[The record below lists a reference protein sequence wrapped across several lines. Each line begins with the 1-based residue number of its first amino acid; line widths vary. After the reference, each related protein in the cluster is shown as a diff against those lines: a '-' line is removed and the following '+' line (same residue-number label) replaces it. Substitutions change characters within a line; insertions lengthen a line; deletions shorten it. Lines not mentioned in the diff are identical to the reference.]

1 MWIVHLALRRPY
13 TFVVFSVLILILG
26 ALAAVVTPKDIFP
39 YIDIPVVSVVWTYN
53 GLTPDEM
60 EKRIVTVCERAMTT
74 TVNDIEHMESESYSG
89 VSVIRIFFQ
98 PKAKVELALSQ
109 VTSIVQTILRGIPPG
124 TFPPAILKYDA
135 SSVPV
140 LQLGLSGEG
149 LTEQDLYD
157 LGLNFIRTRLATVQ
171 GASVP
176 LPWGGKTR
184 QIMVDLDPQAL
195 YAKHLSPY
203 DVSTAL
209 NAQNLI
215 LPAGTARVGNT
226 EYLVKTNSSPLV
238 VSALN
243 DLPVRAANG
252 AVVYMKD
259 VAQVRNGFAVQT
271 NVVRENGRRSA
282 VLSVLKNGQASTLGI
297 VNAVK
302 KAVPR
307 VKADLPPALRI
318 TPLFDQSIF
327 VRASIN
333 EVLREAGI
341 AAFLTA
347 LMILLFLG
355 SWRSTLIVCVSI
367 PLSILT
373 SICILA
379 ALGQTIN
386 VMTLGGM
393 ALAVGI
399 LVDDAT
405 VELENTHRNLEEPN
419 KSLVHAIL
427 DSASQV
433 AAPALVSTLS
443 ICIVFLPVL
452 LLTGAAKYLF
462 TPLAMAVVFAMMAS
476 YFLSRT
482 LVPTMMHYLLPAEV
496 ALYQREP
503 GQEEPKEAQ
512 NWIWHVHERFDK
524 QFEKLRHRY
533 KGWLE
538 WSLHNRAI
546 VLTLFGVFVA
556 GSSLLTLAI
565 GRDFF
570 PYVDSGQMKLH
581 VLPPQG
587 TRIEQSEMI
596 FAQIE
601 KTIRETLPADRIDMI
616 LDNIGLPN
624 GGINLAFGN
633 NATISNSDG
642 DIQIS
647 LKPGERKTQEYTRQL
662 REKLSKAYPDETFFF
677 TPANMTNQILDFGLP
692 SPIDLQVQ
700 GRNPKENYAIALN
713 LLRQVKAIPGVVDAH
728 IHQQISYPTVQV
740 NVDRTKAEQLGLR
753 QSDVASSMLIS
764 LSGTGQ
770 TAPNQWLNPQNGV
783 NYQVVVQSPQ
793 YRIDS
798 FDALKR
804 TPITSQNGTNSQLL
818 GNLASLKRDV
828 STIVVDHYNVQ
839 PVFDIYADV
848 DRRDLGGVSDEIH
861 KIMKKTT
868 KLPGG
873 TFLELRGEVATME
886 ESFDRL
892 ELGIGFAVII
902 VYLLMAVNFQ
912 SWLDPLIILTALP
925 GAFSGILWM
934 LYLTHTTFSVP
945 SMMGSIMTIG
955 VATANSILLV
965 VFANDERAGNKN
977 EMEAALS
984 AGYIRLRPVCMTAL
998 AMIIGMLP
1006 MALAFGE
1013 GGEQNAPLGRA
1024 VIGGLLVA
1032 TVSTLFIVPIMYSL
1046 LRKRAPVDYDERID
1060 REYKG
1065 EVLPGGEEVK
1075 KRGGSEMHP
1084 EAS

>member
-13 TFVVFSVLILILG
+13 TFVVFSVLVLILG
-26 ALAAVVTPKDIFP
+26 AIAAIVTPKDIFP
-39 YIDIPVVSVVWTYN
+39 NINIPVVSVVWTYS
-53 GLTPDEM
+53 GLPPDEM

-89 VSVIRIFFQ
+89 VSVIRVYFQ
-98 PKAKVELALSQ
+98 PKVKVELAVAQ
-109 VTSIVQTILRGIPPG
+109 ITAIVQTILRVLPPG
-124 TFPPAILKYDA
+124 TFPPNILKYDA
-135 SSVPV
+135 ASVPV
-140 LQLGLSGEG
+140 LELGLSGQG

-176 LPWGGKTR
+176 LPWGGKSR
-184 QIMVDLDPQAL
+184 QIMVDLDPSAL
-195 YAKHLSPY
+195 FAKHLSPA
-203 DVSTAL
+203 DISSAL
-209 NAQNLI
+209 SAQNLI
-215 LPAGTARVGNT
+215 LPAGTARVGNI
-226 EYLVKTNSSPLV
+226 EYLVKTNSSPTA

-243 DLPVRAANG
+243 DLPVRASNG
-252 AVVYMKD
+252 AVVFMKD
-259 VAQVRNGFAVQT
+259 IAQVRNGYAVQT
-271 NVVRENGRRSA
+271 NVVRENGRRSSF
-282 VLSVLKNGQASTLGI
+282 LTVLKNGQASTLDI
-297 VNAVK
+297 VNSIR
-302 KAVPR
+302 KAIPR
-307 VKADLPPALRI
+307 VKADLPPALQI
-318 TPLFDQSIF
+318 TPLFDQSVF
-327 VRASIN
+327 VRSSIN
-333 EVLREAGI
+333 EVLREASI

-379 ALGQTIN
+379 ALGETIN
-386 VMTLGGM
+386 VMTLGGL

-405 VELENTHRNLEEPN
+405 VELENTHRNLETPH

-462 TPLAMAVVFAMMAS
+462 TPLAMAVVFAMLAS

-496 ALYQREP
+496 SLYQREKDQP
-503 GQEEPKEAQ
+503 EPKEAQ
-512 NWIWHVHERFDK
+512 NWVWRVHERFDRR
-524 QFEKLRHRY
+524 FERLRDRY
-533 KGWLE
+533 HGWLE
-538 WSLHNRAI
+538 WTLHNRAI
-546 VLTLFGVFVA
+546 VLILFAVFVA
-556 GSSLLTLAI
+556 GSSLLTLII

-587 TRIEQSEMI
+587 TRIEQSEVI
-596 FAQIE
+596 FAAIE
-601 KTIRETLPADRIDMI
+601 AEIRKVLPADRIDMI
-616 LDNIGLPN
+616 LDNIGLPS
-624 GGINLAFGN
+624 GGVNLAFGN
-633 NATISNSDG
+633 NTTISNSDG

-647 LKPGERKTQEYTRQL
+647 LKPGARQTQEFTREL
-662 REKLSKAYPDETFFF
+662 RQRLTEKFPEDTFFF

-692 SPIDLQVQ
+692 APIDLQVV
-700 GRNPKENYAIALN
+700 GRNPQQNYRIAQD
-713 LLRQVKAIPGVVDAH
+713 LLRKVRVVPGVVDAH
-728 IHQQISYPTVQV
+728 IHQEVSYPTVQV
-740 NVDRTKAEQLGLR
+740 NVDRIKAEQLGLR
-753 QSDVASSMLIS
+753 QTDVASSMLIS

-783 NYQVVVQSPQ
+783 NYQVVVQSPL
-793 YRIDS
+793 YRMDS

-804 TPITSQNGTNSQLL
+804 TPVTAQNGTNSQLL
-818 GNLASLKRDV
+818 ANVATLKRDV
-828 STIVVDHYNVQ
+828 STIVVDHYNIQ
-839 PVFDIYADV
+839 PTFDIYADA
-848 DRRDLGGVSDEIH
+848 DKRDLGGVANDIE
-861 KIMKKTT
+861 KIIKQTT

-873 TFLELRGEVATME
+873 TTLELRGEVLTME
-886 ESFDRL
+886 NSFSRL

-912 SWLDPLIILTALP
+912 SWIDPLIILTALP
-925 GAFSGILWM
+925 GAFCGILWM
-934 LYLTHTTFSVP
+934 LYLTQTTFSVP
-945 SMMGSIMTIG
+945 SLMGSIMTIG

-965 VFANDERAGNKN
+965 VFANDERATGKDQLQ
-977 EMEAALS
+977 AALS
-984 AGYIRLRPVCMTAL
+984 AGFTRLRPVCMTAL

-1032 TVSTLFIVPIMYSL
+1032 TIGTLFIVPIMYSL
-1046 LRKRAPVDYDERID
+1046 LRKEAPINYDELID
-1060 REYKG
+1060 KEYKG
-1065 EVLPGGEEVK
+1065 EAMPDQSPKEPG
-1075 KRGGSEMHP
+1075 P
-1084 EAS
+1084 QPQAS

>member
-13 TFVVFSVLILILG
+13 TFVVFSVLVLILG
-26 ALAAVVTPKDIFP
+26 ALAAIVTPKDIFP
-39 YIDIPVVSVVWTYN
+39 NINIPVVSVVWTYT
-53 GLTPDEM
+53 GLPPDEM

-89 VSVIRIFFQ
+89 VSVIRVYFQ
-98 PKAKVELALSQ
+98 PKVKVELAVAQ
-109 VTSIVQTILRGIPPG
+109 ITAIVQTILRVLPPG
-124 TFPPAILKYDA
+124 TFPPNILKYDA
-135 SSVPV
+135 ASVPV

-184 QIMVDLDPQAL
+184 QIMVDLDPSAL
-195 YAKHLSPY
+195 FAKHLSPA
-203 DVSTAL
+203 DISSAL

-215 LPAGTARVGNT
+215 LPAGTARVGNI
-226 EYLVKTNSSPLV
+226 EYLVKTNSSPLA

-243 DLPVRAANG
+243 DLPVRASNG
-252 AVVYMKD
+252 AVVFIKD
-259 VAQVRNGFAVQT
+259 VAQVRNGYSVQT
-271 NVVRENGRRSA
+271 NVVRENGRRSSF
-282 VLSVLKNGQASTLGI
+282 LTVLKNGQASTLDI
-297 VNAVK
+297 VNSIK
-302 KAVPR
+302 KAIPR
-307 VKADLPPALRI
+307 VKADLPPALQI

-327 VRASIN
+327 VRSSIN
-333 EVLREAGI
+333 EVLREASI
-341 AAFLTA
+341 AAVLTA

-379 ALGQTIN
+379 ALGETIN
-386 VMTLGGM
+386 VMTLGGL

-405 VELENTHRNLEEPN
+405 VELENTHRNLEDPH

-433 AAPALVSTLS
+433 AAPALISTLS

-452 LLTGAAKYLF
+452 LLTGAARYLF
-462 TPLAMAVVFAMMAS
+462 TPLAMAVVFAMLAS

-496 ALYQREP
+496 PLYQRKKDQP
-503 GQEEPKEAQ
+503 EPKEAQ
-512 NWIWHVHERFDK
+512 NWIWRVHERFDK
-524 QFEKLRHRY
+524 HFERLRDRY
-533 KGWLE
+533 HGWLD
-538 WSLHNRAI
+538 WALHNRAI
-546 VLTLFGVFVA
+546 VLALFAIFVA
-556 GSSLLTLAI
+556 GSSLLTLTI

-587 TRIEQSEMI
+587 TRIEQSEVI
-596 FAQIE
+596 FAAIE
-601 KTIRETLPADRIDMI
+601 AEIRKTLPSDRIDMI

-624 GGINLAFGN
+624 GGVNLAFGN

-647 LKPGERKTQEYTRQL
+647 LKPGARKTQEFTREL
-662 REKLSKAYPDETFFF
+662 RQRLAGKFPEDTFFF

-692 SPIDLQVQ
+692 APIDLQVA
-700 GRNPKENYAIALN
+700 GRNPQQNYRIAQD
-713 LLRQVKAIPGVVDAH
+713 LLQKVRAVPGVVDAH
-728 IHQQISYPTVQV
+728 IHQEISYPTVQV
-740 NVDRTKAEQLGLR
+740 NVDRIKAEQLGLR
-753 QSDVASSMLIS
+753 QTDVASSMLIS

-783 NYQVVVQSPQ
+783 NYQVVVQSPL
-793 YRIDS
+793 YRMDS

-804 TPITSQNGTNSQLL
+804 TPVTAQNGTNSQLL
-818 GNLASLKRDV
+818 ANVATLKRDV
-828 STIVVDHYNVQ
+828 STIVVDHYNIQ
-839 PVFDIYADV
+839 PTFDIYADA
-848 DRRDLGGVSDEIH
+848 DKRDLGGVANDIE
-861 KIMKKTT
+861 KIIKQTT

-873 TFLELRGEVATME
+873 TTLELRGEVQTME
-886 ESFDRL
+886 NSFSRL

-912 SWLDPLIILTALP
+912 SWIDPLIILTALP
-925 GAFSGILWM
+925 AAFSGILWM
-934 LYLTHTTFSVP
+934 LYLTQTTFNVP
-945 SMMGSIMTIG
+945 SLMGSIMTIG

-965 VFANDERAGNKN
+965 VFANDERATGKDQVQ
-977 EMEAALS
+977 AALS
-984 AGYIRLRPVCMTAL
+984 AGFTRLRPVCMTAL

-1032 TVSTLFIVPIMYSL
+1032 TIGTLFIVPIMYSL
-1046 LRKRAPVDYDERID
+1046 LRKAAPVDYDELID
-1060 REYKG
+1060 KEYKG
-1065 EVLPGGEEVK
+1065 EAMPDHSSQQSG
-1075 KRGGSEMHP
+1075 P
-1084 EAS
+1084 QPQAW

>member
-13 TFVVFSVLILILG
+13 TFVVFSVLVLILG
-26 ALAAVVTPKDIFP
+26 AIASVVTPKDIFP
-39 YIDIPVVSVVWTYN
+39 YINIPVVSVVWTYT
-53 GLTPDEM
+53 GLPPDEM

-89 VSVIRIFFQ
+89 VSVIRVFFQ
-98 PKAKVELALSQ
+98 PKVKVELALSQ
-109 VTSIVQTILRGIPPG
+109 ITAIVQTILRVLPPG
-124 TFPPAILKYDA
+124 TFPPNILKYDA

-184 QIMVDLDPQAL
+184 QIMVDIDSDAL
-195 YAKHLSPY
+195 FAKHLSPA
-203 DVSTAL
+203 DVSSAI

-226 EYLVKTNSSPLV
+226 EYLVKTNSSPLA

-243 DLPVRAANG
+243 DLPVRASNG
-252 AVVYMKD
+252 AIVYIKD
-259 VAQVRNGFAVQT
+259 VAQVRNGYAVQT
-271 NVVRENGRRSA
+271 NVVRENGTRSSF
-282 VLSVLKNGQASTLGI
+282 LSVLKNGQASTLDI
-297 VNAVK
+297 VDSIK
-302 KAVPR
+302 KAIPK
-307 VKADLPPALRI
+307 VKADLPAALRI
-318 TPLFDQSIF
+318 TPLFDQSTF
-327 VRASIN
+327 VRNSIN

-379 ALGQTIN
+379 TFGETIN
-386 VMTLGGM
+386 VMTLGGL

-443 ICIVFLPVL
+443 ICIVFTPVL

-462 TPLAMAVVFAMMAS
+462 TPLAMAVVFAMLAS

-496 ALYQREP
+496 PLYQRKEEDP
-503 GQEEPKEAQ
+503 EPKEAQ
-512 NWIWHVHERFDK
+512 NWVWRVHEAFDRR
-524 QFEKLRHRY
+524 FEKLRNRY
-533 KGWLE
+533 HGWLE
-538 WSLHNRAI
+538 WALHNRAI
-546 VLTLFGVFVA
+546 VLTLFAIFVV
-556 GSSLLTLAI
+556 GSGLLTLVI

-587 TRIEQSEMI
+587 TRIEQTEMI
-596 FAQIE
+596 FAAIE
-601 KTIRETLPADRIDMI
+601 DEIRHALPPDRIDMI

-624 GGINLAFGN
+624 GSVNLAFGN
-633 NATISNSDG
+633 NTTISNSDG

-647 LKPGERKTQEYTRQL
+647 LRPGGRDTQAFTREL
-662 REKLSKAYPDETFFF
+662 RSRLTAKFPEETFFF

-692 SPIDLQVQ
+692 APIDLQVVSRSPL
-700 GRNPKENYAIALN
+700 GYGIAQQ
-713 LLRQVKAIPGVVDAH
+713 LLKKVQSIPGVVDAH

-740 NVDRTKAEQLGLR
+740 NVDRSRAEQLGLR
-753 QSDVASSMLIS
+753 QTDVASSMLIS

-783 NYQVVVQSPQ
+783 NYQVVVQSPL
-793 YRIDS
+793 YRVDS
-798 FDALKR
+798 FDALQR
-804 TPITSQNGTNSQLL
+804 TPVTAPNGNNSQVL
-818 GNLASLKRDV
+818 GNLATLKRDV
-828 STIVVDHYNVQ
+828 STIVVDHYNIQ
-839 PVFDIYADV
+839 PTYDIYADV
-848 DRRDLGGVSDEIH
+848 DKRDLGGVAHDIQ
-861 KIMKKTT
+861 KIIKQTT

-873 TFLELRGEVATME
+873 TSLELRGEVQTME
-886 ESFDRL
+886 QSFSRL
-892 ELGIGFAVII
+892 ELGIAFAVII

-912 SWLDPLIILTALP
+912 SWIDPLIILMALP

-934 LYLTHTTFSVP
+934 LYLTQTTFSVP
-945 SMMGSIMTIG
+945 SLMGSIMTIG

-965 VFANDERAGNKN
+965 VFANDERARNKN
-977 EMEAALS
+977 ELDAALS
-984 AGYIRLRPVCMTAL
+984 AGFIRLRPVCMTAL

-1032 TVSTLFIVPIMYSL
+1032 TASTLFIVPIMYSL
-1046 LRKRAPVDYDERID
+1046 MRKKAPIDFDERID
-1060 REYKG
+1060 KEYKG
-1065 EVLPGGEEVK
+1065 EMTPDGKPVEKDKGGAQPQT
-1075 KRGGSEMHP
+1075 S
-1084 EAS
+1084 

>member
-26 ALAAVVTPKDIFP
+26 CVSALVTPKDIFP
-39 YIDIPVVSVVWTYN
+39 YIDIPVVSIVWTYN

-60 EKRIVTVCERAMTT
+60 EKRIVTVSERAMTT
-74 TVNDIEHMESESYSG
+74 TVNDIEHMESQSYDG
-89 VSVIRIFFQ
+89 VAIIRVFFQ
-98 PKAKVELALSQ
+98 PKVKVELALSQ
-109 VTSIVQTILRGIPPG
+109 ITSIVQTVLRALPPG

-135 SSVPV
+135 SSVPI

-149 LTEQDLYD
+149 LTEQDLFD

-184 QIMVDLDPQAL
+184 QIMVDLNPDAL
-195 YAKHLSPY
+195 FAKHLSAN
-203 DVSTAL
+203 DISTVL
-209 NAQNLI
+209 NNQNLI

-226 EYLVKTNSSPLV
+226 EYLVRTNSSPTTV
-238 VSALN
+238 DAFN
-243 DLPVRAANG
+243 DLPVRASQG
-252 AVVYMKD
+252 ALVYLRD
-259 VAQVRNGFAVQT
+259 VAQVRNGYAVQT
-271 NVVRENGRRSA
+271 NVVRQNGKRGA
-282 VLSVLKNGQASTLGI
+282 FLSVLKNGQASTLNI
-297 VNAVK
+297 VNAIRHALPQV
-302 KAVPR
+302 V
-307 VKADLPPALRI
+307 ADLPPALRI

-333 EVLREAGI
+333 EVLREAAI
-341 AAFLTA
+341 AAFLTG

-355 SWRSTLIVCVSI
+355 SWRSTLIVCASI

-379 ALGQTIN
+379 ALGETIN
-386 VMTLGGM
+386 VMTLGGL

-405 VELENTHRNLEEPN
+405 VEIENTHRNLATPHV
-419 KSLVHAIL
+419 SLVHAIL

-452 LLTGAAKYLF
+452 LLTGAAKFLF
-462 TPLAMAVVFAMMAS
+462 TPLAMAVVFAMLAS

-496 ALYQREP
+496 ALYQHEEGQPEP
-503 GQEEPKEAQ
+503 EAGK
-512 NWIWHVHERFDK
+512 NWIWRVHERFNK
-524 QFEKLRHRY
+524 RFESFRERY

-546 VLTLFGVFVA
+546 VLILFGLFVGA
-556 GSSLLTLAI
+556 SSLLTLAI

-570 PYVDSGQMKLH
+570 PYVDSGQMRLH

-587 TRIEQSEMI
+587 TRIEQSETI
-596 FAQIE
+596 FAAIE
-601 KTIRETLPADRIDMI
+601 AEIRRIIPNDRIDML

-624 GGINLAFGN
+624 GGINLAFSSGD
-633 NATISNSDG
+633 TISNSDG

-647 LKPGERKTQEYTRQL
+647 LKPGARQTLEFSREL
-662 REKLSKAYPDETFFF
+662 RTKLRAKFPLETFYF

-692 SPIDLQVQ
+692 APIDLQVV
-700 GRNPKENYAIALN
+700 GRNPQANYRIALN
-713 LLRQVKAIPGVVDAH
+713 LLQQVQAIPGIVDAH
-728 IHQQISYPTVQV
+728 IHQQVSYPTINV
-740 NVDRTKAEQLGLR
+740 NIDRAKAQQLGLT
-753 QSDVASSMLIS
+753 QGDAAKSMLIS
-764 LSGTGQ
+764 LSGTAQ
-770 TAPNQWLNPQNGV
+770 TAPNQWLNPVNGV
-783 NYQVVVQSPQ
+783 NYQVVVQSPLS
-793 YRIDS
+793 RIDS
-798 FDALKR
+798 FEALQR
-804 TPITSQNGTNSQLL
+804 TPVTAAGGSNTQLL
-818 GNLASLKRDV
+818 ANLASISRDA
-828 STIVVDHYNVQ
+828 STIVVDHYNIQ
-839 PVFDIYADV
+839 PTFDIYADV
-848 DRRDLGGVSDEIH
+848 DQRDLGGVANEIH
-861 KIMKKTT
+861 KIIARTK

-873 TFLELRGEVATME
+873 TVLALRGEVTTME
-886 ESFDRL
+886 ESFSRL
-892 ELGIGFAVII
+892 LIGIACAVVI

-912 SWLDPLIILTALP
+912 SWLDPLIILMALP

-945 SMMGSIMTIG
+945 SLMGSIMTIG

-965 VFANDERAGNKN
+965 VFANDERVAKKDQW
-977 EMEAALS
+977 EAALS
-984 AGYIRLRPVCMTAL
+984 AGHTRLRPVCMTAL

-1024 VIGGLLVA
+1024 VIGGLLFA
-1032 TVSTLFIVPIMYSL
+1032 TASTLFIVPIMYSL
-1046 LRKRAPVDYDERID
+1046 LRKNVPIDYDERID
-1060 REYKG
+1060 KEYK
-1065 EVLPGGEEVK
+1065 EK
-1075 KRGGSEMHP
+1075 
-1084 EAS
+1084 A